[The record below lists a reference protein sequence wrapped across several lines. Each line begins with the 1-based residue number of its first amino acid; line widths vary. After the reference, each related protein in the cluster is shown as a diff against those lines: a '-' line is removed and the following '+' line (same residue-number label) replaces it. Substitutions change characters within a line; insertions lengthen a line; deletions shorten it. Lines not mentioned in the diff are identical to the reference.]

1 MVKVIDKPNKVGTP
15 NETNGKHSAPAFDL
29 AQPVDSEE
37 DAVRLVRTLVESSR
51 VREAREKIAEFLQ
64 IWPDSK
70 RLNTAA
76 RILAPAVAKAVP
88 PRKPQRSHALENKWI
103 LENARNY
110 PGEWLLI
117 FEDRLIASGPDL
129 NEVIALGQQSEE
141 GRDGVLWFQPT
152 PEWIYGRSI

>member
-1 MVKVIDKPNKVGTP
+1 MVKIIDKPSKAGIT
-15 NETNGKHSAPAFDL
+15 ERANGIHPASAP
-29 AQPVDSEE
+29 VETVESEE
-37 DAVRLVRTLVESSR
+37 DAVRVVRVLVESSR
-51 VREAREKIAEFLQ
+51 VREARERTAEFLKT
-64 IWPDSK
+64 WPDSR

-88 PRKPQRSHALENKWI
+88 PRKPQRSHSLENKWI
-103 LENARNY
+103 VENARNY
-110 PGEWLLI
+110 PGEWLLV

-129 NEVIALGQQSEE
+129 DEVIALGQQSEE